1 MELILGGAGALETV
15 ALVKATTK
23 RLGKGSLHL
32 LAGGPSTANMT
43 IACWKRTCRMKFD
56 QFQRA
61 NFFTVP

>member
-32 LAGGPSTANMT
+32 LAGRPSTANMT
-43 IACWKRTCRMKFD
+43 IAPWKRTCWMKFD

-61 NFFTVP
+61 DFSTVP

>member
-23 RLGKGSLHL
+23 RLGKGSLHFSVK
-32 LAGGPSTANMT
+32 GPSTANMT
-43 IACWKRTCRMKFD
+43 IAPWKRTCRMKFD

-61 NFFTVP
+61 DFSTVP